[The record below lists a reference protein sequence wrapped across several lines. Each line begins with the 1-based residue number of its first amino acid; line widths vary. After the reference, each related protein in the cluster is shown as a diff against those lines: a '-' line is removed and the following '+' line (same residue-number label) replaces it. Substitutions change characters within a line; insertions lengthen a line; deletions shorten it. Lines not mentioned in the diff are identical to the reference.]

1 MTKKKLIKKLED
13 AEKSGFVEN
22 FDRESFL
29 NQLRKSTI
37 DLFNPPPKL
46 NYNIMIKDI
55 DFNKFDNPYIQVIWE
70 DYAENFTQE
79 KIKSVRHYFQK
90 KYNTT
95 NVNVITKTK
104 TVDVINQN
112 VDVSFNILDK
122 NYQYELVKSFLVN
135 KNIINLTEDIFNLD
149 KIVDNKLLLE
159 DNELAPF
166 KKWYIKNI
174 EFSNF
179 LSYGE
184 NQKIDFDKCNGISVV
199 ESTPSNFGGK
209 TVLTVDLL
217 LFLFFNETTK
227 TTKAEEIFNRFT
239 NKDKVFV
246 KGEIIIDGDEY
257 VIVRNIERKK
267 KKDET
272 WNVKTELDFFKK
284 LSDGSLQNFTGEQRR
299 ETENFIKTS
308 IGSKEDFLMTIL
320 TTATNLEE
328 LIDSKPTAR
337 GQVLSRF
344 MGLDFLKKKEE
355 IGKEIYSEFSKSM
368 LSNIYS
374 SEKLKTDND
383 GYEVKISELEKDNI
397 TQQDNL
403 IDVQNRIIK
412 GQEYRDG
419 LLKSKHTD
427 IDIEISKINPEQ
439 VESEIIG
446 LKTQKQSVERQL
458 KELKV
463 VEPTEF
469 YSEQEHDKLKDEHK
483 VLYKKIVQLEQSIK
497 SIENLKSSVDGGIK
511 CEHCGIELMMASIT
525 QNKISELDGYVSQ
538 KNDTEK
544 VMSDLI
550 NKESRYTQL
559 KKEFDEYEKNKLI
572 KEKYELTIEGFGMKI
587 KGLKDKL
594 DKFNLLQ
601 DKISTNNKIETQ
613 LIKANLRLDE
623 LNREKSSVQRIID
636 SNNYQINSLKD
647 KIEQN
652 NQMIVKIKEESEK
665 ERIYKLYLEIFGKNG
680 ISKQIMKTMIPML
693 NTELQRLLE
702 DSCHFRLEININDK
716 NEVEF
721 LMIDNN
727 TQVEKLMSS
736 GSGYERTVAS
746 LALRAVLSKICSLPK
761 PNIIVFDEVFG
772 KISNENLEMVGEFF
786 TKIKNYFE
794 KIFVITHNPLVSNWA
809 DNVVKIT
816 KENNISSVK
825 Q

>member
-1 MTKKKLIKKLED
+1 M
-13 AEKSGFVEN
+13 
-22 FDRESFL
+22 
-29 NQLRKSTI
+29 
-37 DLFNPPPKL
+37 DLFNPPPDF
-46 NYNIMIKDI
+46 NYNFMIKDI

-104 TVDVINQN
+104 STDIVNQN

-122 NYQYELVKSFLVN
+122 NYQYELVKSYLEN
-135 KNIINLTEDIFNLD
+135 KSLTSITEEIVKLD
-149 KIVDNKLLLE
+149 NVVDNKILSE
-159 DNELAPF
+159 DSEITPF
-166 KKWYIKNI
+166 KRWYIKNI

-184 NQKIDFDKCNGISVV
+184 NQKLDFEKCNGISVV
-199 ESTPSNFGGK
+199 ESNPPNFGGK

-227 TTKAEEIFNRFT
+227 TSKAEEIFNRFS
-239 NKDKVFV
+239 NKDKVYV

-267 KKDET
+267 KKDGE

-299 ETENFIKTS
+299 ETEKFIKTS

-344 MGLDFLKKKEE
+344 MGLDFLKKKEDTA
-355 IGKEIYSEFSKSM
+355 KEIYSEFSKSM
-368 LSNIYS
+368 LSNVYS

-383 GYEVKISELEKDNI
+383 SYKARIIDLGLDNQK
-397 TQQDNL
+397 QQENL

-412 GQEYRDG
+412 GQEYRDN
-419 LLKSKHTD
+419 LLKSKHSD
-427 IDIEISKINPEQ
+427 IDVEIANLNTAS

-446 LKTQKQSVERQL
+446 LKTQRQSVERQL

-469 YSEQEHDKLKDEHK
+469 YSEQEHDWLKDEHK
-483 VLYKKIVQLEQSIK
+483 LYYKKIVQLERTIK
-497 SIENLKSSVDGGIK
+497 SIEDLKSSVDGGIK
-511 CEHCGIELMMASIT
+511 CEHCGIELITAAIT
-525 QNKISELDGYVSQ
+525 QNKIAELDNYNNQKTEYEGLMNDLLIREARYV
-538 KNDTEK
+538 
-544 VMSDLI
+544 L
-550 NKESRYTQL
+550 L

-572 KEKYELTIEGFGMKI
+572 KEKYELTIEGYELKI
-587 KGLKDKL
+587 KGLEDKL
-594 DKFNLLQ
+594 EKFNSLQ

-613 LIKANLRLDE
+613 LIKANLRIDE
-623 LNREKSSVQRIID
+623 LDREKSSVQRIID
-636 SNNYQINSLKD
+636 SNNYQIESLKE

-652 NQMIVKIKEESEK
+652 IQMIEKIKIESEK
-665 ERIYKLYLEIFGKNG
+665 EKIYKVYLEIFGKNG
-680 ISKQIMKTMIPML
+680 VSKMIMKTMIPML
-693 NTELQRLLE
+693 NGELQRLLE

-727 TQVEKLMSS
+727 TQVEKLMAS
-736 GSGYERTVAS
+736 GSGYERTIAS
-746 LALRAVLSKICSLPK
+746 LALRAVLTKICSLPK
-761 PNIIVFDEVFG
+761 PNIVVMDEVFG

-809 DNVVKIT
+809 DNIVKIT
-816 KENNISSVK
+816 KENNISSVT

>member
-1 MTKKKLIKKLED
+1 M
-13 AEKSGFVEN
+13 
-22 FDRESFL
+22 
-29 NQLRKSTI
+29 
-37 DLFNPPPKL
+37 DLFNPPPDY
-46 NYNIMIKDI
+46 NYNFMIKDI
-55 DFNKFDNPYIQVIWE
+55 DFNKFDNPYIQVVWE
-70 DYAENFTQE
+70 DYPENFTQE

-90 KYNTT
+90 KYNST

-104 TVDVINQN
+104 SSEVTTQTI
-112 VDVSFNILDK
+112 DVSFNILDK
-122 NYQYELVKSFLVN
+122 NYQYVLVKSFLEN
-135 KNIINLTEDIFNLD
+135 KNLTNLTESILNLD
-149 KIVDNKLLLE
+149 KAVDSRLLL
-159 DNELAPF
+159 NESEISPF
-166 KKWYIKNI
+166 KRWYIKNI

-199 ESTPSNFGGK
+199 ESNPPNFGGK

-227 TTKAEEIFNRFT
+227 TSKAEEVFNRFSS
-239 NKDKVFV
+239 KDKVHV

-267 KKDET
+267 KKDGD

-284 LSDGSLQNFTGEQRR
+284 LSDGTLQNFTGEQRR
-299 ETENFIKTS
+299 ETESFIKTS
-308 IGSKEDFLMTIL
+308 IGTKEDFLMTIL

-344 MGLDFLKKKEE
+344 MGLDFIKKKEDT
-355 IGKEIYSEFSKSM
+355 GKEIYSEFSKSM
-368 LSNIYS
+368 LSNVYS
-374 SEKLKTDND
+374 SEKLKSDND
-383 GYEVKISELEKDNI
+383 GYKERIELLQTENI
-397 TQQDNL
+397 TQQNNL

-412 GQEYRDG
+412 GQEYRDT

-427 IDIEISKINPEQ
+427 IDIEISNIVPERI
-439 VESEIIG
+439 ESEIIG
-446 LKTQKQSVERQL
+446 IKTQKQSVEKQL

-469 YSEQEHDKLKDEHK
+469 YSEQEHDWLKDEHK
-483 VLYKKIVQLEQSIK
+483 HYYKKIVQLEQNIK
-497 SIENLKSSVDGGIK
+497 SIESLKSSVDGGIK

-525 QNKISELDGYVSQ
+525 QNKIAELEGLIIH
-538 KNDTEK
+538 KTENE
-544 VMSDLI
+544 VLMNDLI
-550 NKESRYTQL
+550 IREAKYVQL

-572 KEKYELTIEGFGMKI
+572 KEKYELTIEGYLMKI
-587 KGLKDKL
+587 KGLEDKL
-594 DKFNLLQ
+594 EKFNLLQ

-623 LNREKSSVQRIID
+623 LDREKSSVQRILD
-636 SNNYQINSLKD
+636 SNNYQIQSLKD

-652 NQMIVKIKEESEK
+652 IQMIEKIKVEAEK
-665 ERIYKLYLEIFGKNG
+665 ERIYKVYLEIFGKNG
-680 ISKQIMKTMIPML
+680 ISKTIMKTMIPML
-693 NTELQRLLE
+693 NSELQRLLE

-727 TQVEKLMSS
+727 TQVEKLMAS
-736 GSGYERTVAS
+736 GSGYERTIAS
-746 LALRAVLSKICSLPK
+746 LALRAVLSKISSLPK

-772 KISNENLEMVGEFF
+772 KISNENLDMVGEFF
-786 TKIKNYFE
+786 IKIKNYFE

-809 DNVVKIT
+809 DNVVKIS